1 MGILRRLWVLRGDR
15 PVFVSLSFLL
25 LLTLFVYPVVEAA
38 LRSIE
43 LVQPWNYQDYSVY
56 AEAVD
61 DWLAGDPI
69 YTPNEDGGFWGQ
81 YLYPP
86 VFLVLFRPLSGL
98 GHYEAGLAWGV
109 FSVLLLWLAL
119 QVVASRLDVHLE
131 WWERLL
137 GLWLLVG
144 FHPLV
149 LSVKLGQTAGFL
161 GALLT
166 VALAGLLGD
175 DRVSASLS
183 GALTAVVGLF
193 KFAYAPVGAHLLVD
207 RRRFAG
213 ALGAGLFL
221 GGLSI
226 ALFGFAENLAY
237 LDVLRWGVERGSGSR
252 VPKPSLWLAPYFR
265 QLHWLPGALFVRVG
279 IAALVTVGAIL
290 SSDADREVFALGV
303 ATFLLVTPLPYVY
316 YFVAALPAL
325 IALLAVELDRDGVP
339 SIPIVVL
346 FSLQVHAYGLRF
358 LGGIVAD
365 VLGGAPDLVYPL
377 LQPGLWGVVLFFALA
392 AYRVGQSIGDPR
404 DDVEAWVGDR

>member
-1 MGILRRLWVLRGDR
+1 MGVLRRLWVLRDDR
-15 PVFVSLSFLL
+15 PVFVTLSVLL
-25 LLTLFVYPVVEAA
+25 LLTVFVYPIVESS
-38 LRSIE
+38 LRSIG

-56 AEAVD
+56 AAAVD

-69 YTPNEDGGFWGQ
+69 YTPNEDGGFWGR

-86 VFLVLFRPLSGL
+86 VFLVLFRPFTDL

-109 FSVLLLWLAL
+109 FSVLLLWIAL
-119 QVVASRLDVHLE
+119 QTVASRLDIRLE

-137 GLWLLVG
+137 ALWLLVG

-161 GALLT
+161 GAMLT
-166 VALAGLLGD
+166 FALAGLLGR

-183 GALTAVVGLF
+183 GALTAFVGLF

-213 ALGAGLFL
+213 ALVAGVFL

-226 ALFGFAENLAY
+226 ALFGIAENLAY
-237 LDVLRWGVERGSGSR
+237 LDVLRWGVDRGSGSR
-252 VPKPSLWLAPYFR
+252 VPKPSLWFAPYFR
-265 QLHWLPGALFVRVG
+265 QLHWLPGELFVRLG

-290 SSDADREVFALGV
+290 SHDADREVFALGV

-325 IALLAVELDRDGVP
+325 IALLSVELDRDGYP
-339 SIPIVVL
+339 SVPIVVL

-365 VLGGAPDLVYPL
+365 GLGGAPDYVYPL
-377 LQPGLWGVVLFFALA
+377 LQPGLWGVILFFALA
-392 AYRVGQSIGDPR
+392 AYRVGQSIDDPFDRYGDL
-404 DDVEAWVGDR
+404 VGDR